1 MLGRDPA
8 HEGLKYRQPFTI
20 STTLTALHFTLN
32 QNSMVL
38 AIKREFNSWARAP
51 EAAFPAQK
59 SSAD

>member
-32 QNSMVL
+32 QNSMVDVL
-38 AIKREFNSWARAP
+38 LQETNGV
-51 EAAFPAQK
+51 
-59 SSAD
+59 